1 MRGTLFAELSA
12 FVAVAEQKS
21 FTKAA
26 TQLGISTATLSQSI
40 KTLED
45 SLGVR
50 LLNRTTRSVN
60 LTEVGSRLLGRLRPV
75 LDDYEAAIESINDF
89 RDRPCG
95 ALRLSVLPPA
105 ADFLLT
111 PLLPRFLKQYP
122 DIRIEISSEPALTDI
137 VAERFDAGIRIG
149 QRVERDMVAVRVS
162 KDVRIKLVASPDY
175 LARRGPPE
183 RPQDLREHNCIR
195 FRFPSGAM
203 IPWRFEKK
211 GKRIEVAVEGTAI
224 VNDPGMGM
232 QLAAEGIGLFYLL
245 EDYAAPFLA
254 QRKLVAILE
263 DWIPPPDAYFLY
275 YPSRKQNPAALQAF
289 IDFLKANLKESRA
302 ASGTSSLGT
311 HSRRELS

>member
-1 MRGTLFAELSA
+1 M
-12 FVAVAEQKS
+12 
-21 FTKAA
+21 
-26 TQLGISTATLSQSI
+26 
-40 KTLED
+40 
-45 SLGVR
+45 
-50 LLNRTTRSVN
+50 
-60 LTEVGSRLLGRLRPV
+60 
-75 LDDYEAAIESINDF
+75 
-89 RDRPCG
+89 
-95 ALRLSVLPPA
+95 LPPA
-105 ADFLLT
+105 ADFLPDT
-111 PLLPRFLKQYP
+111 KLLPRFLKQYP
-122 DIRIEISSEPALTDI
+122 DIRIEISSEAALTDI

-203 IPWRFEKK
+203 VPWRFEKK

-232 QLAAEGIGLFYLL
+232 QLAAEGNGLFYLL

-263 DWIPPPDAYFLY
+263 DWIPRPDAYFLY

-289 IDFLKANLKESRA
+289 IDFLKANLKESGA
-302 ASGTSSLGT
+302 ASGASSLET
-311 HSRRELS
+311 HSRRELGLELTPARQT

>member
-26 TQLGISTATLSQSI
+26 TQLGISTAKLSQSI

-45 SLGVR
+45 SLRVR

-162 KDVRIKLVASPDY
+162 TDVRIKLVASPDY
-175 LARRGPPE
+175 LAR
-183 RPQDLREHNCIR
+183 
-195 FRFPSGAM
+195 
-203 IPWRFEKK
+203 
-211 GKRIEVAVEGTAI
+211 
-224 VNDPGMGM
+224 
-232 QLAAEGIGLFYLL
+232 
-245 EDYAAPFLA
+245 
-254 QRKLVAILE
+254 
-263 DWIPPPDAYFLY
+263 
-275 YPSRKQNPAALQAF
+275 
-289 IDFLKANLKESRA
+289 
-302 ASGTSSLGT
+302 
-311 HSRRELS
+311 